1 MGHVKLRG
9 TGCPARAGWKENS
22 PLDLPEPVRI
32 LTVCTG
38 NICRSPV
45 AERLLQAGLD
55 QVVPGAFQVA
65 SAGTRAM
72 VGDPMQPISADIVR
86 TFGGD
91 PHNFTA
97 RQLTPKIL
105 RGIDLV
111 LTMTAGHRGEVLQL
125 DASLL
130 KRTFTIREFA
140 RMLNVLDQRAAV
152 TAGTAPVGDTAAG
165 GDTAVETY
173 DDEARFAANL
183 AFWRGLP
190 ARAAAVR
197 HLSLPADPVE
207 NDIIDP
213 YRRAPE
219 VYRQMEDEL
228 APAIVSILRHAR
240 LNAPGS
246 RKPAGTL

>member
-1 MGHVKLRG
+1 MES
-9 TGCPARAGWKENS
+9 PASA
-22 PLDLPEPVRI
+22 PAQVRI

-55 QVVPGAFQVA
+55 QVLPGGFVVT

-72 VGDPMQPISADIVR
+72 VGEPIQPPSAEIVR
-86 TFGGD
+86 IFGGN
-91 PHNFTA
+91 PENFAA
-97 RQLTPKIL
+97 RQLTSKIL
-105 RGIDLV
+105 RGVDLV
-111 LTMTAGHRGEVLQL
+111 LTMTSGHRGEVLQL

-140 RMLNVLDQRAAV
+140 RMLDVLDERVAAAP
-152 TAGTAPVGDTAAG
+152 AGTPAGGAAG
-165 GDTAVETY
+165 AGTGDGARDGDPLTANT
-173 DDEARFAANL
+173 

-190 ARAAAVR
+190 ARAASVR
-197 HLSLPADPVE
+197 HLSLPADSAE

-213 YRRAPE
+213 YRRGPE
-219 VYRQMEDEL
+219 TYRQMEDEL

-240 LNAPGS
+240 LNAP
-246 RKPAGTL
+246 A

>member
-1 MGHVKLRG
+1 MCGP
-9 TGCPARAGWKENS
+9 TGPAHRLERVS
-22 PLDLPEPVRI
+22 LLQLPEPAPAQVRI

-55 QVVPGAFQVA
+55 QAVPGGFVVT
-65 SAGTRAM
+65 SAGTRAL
-72 VGDPMQPISADIVR
+72 VGEPIQPPSADIVR
-86 TFGGD
+86 TFGGNPD
-91 PHNFTA
+91 GFAA
-97 RQLTPKIL
+97 RQLTSRIL
-105 RGIDLV
+105 RGVDLV
-111 LTMTAGHRGEVLQL
+111 LTMTSGHRGEVLQL

-140 RMLNVLDQRAAV
+140 RMLDVLDERAAASPEEA
-152 TAGTAPVGDTAAG
+152 THDG
-165 GDTAVETY
+165 GD
-173 DDEARFAANL
+173 RLAANA

-197 HLSLPADPVE
+197 HLSLPADSSE

-213 YRRAPE
+213 YRRGLD
-219 VYRQMEDEL
+219 VYHQMEDEL

-240 LNAPGS
+240 LNAP
-246 RKPAGTL
+246 A

>member
-1 MGHVKLRG
+1 MCGP
-9 TGCPARAGWKENS
+9 TGPARRLERVS
-22 PLDLPEPVRI
+22 LLQLPEPAPAQVRI

-55 QVVPGAFQVA
+55 QAVPGGFVVT
-65 SAGTRAM
+65 SAGTRAL
-72 VGDPMQPISADIVR
+72 VGEPIQPPSADIVR
-86 TFGGD
+86 TFGG
-91 PHNFTA
+91 NAEGFAA
-97 RQLTPKIL
+97 RQLTSKIL
-105 RGIDLV
+105 RGVDLV
-111 LTMTAGHRGEVLQL
+111 LTMTSGHRGEVLQL

-140 RMLNVLDQRAAV
+140 RMLDVLDDRAAS
-152 TAGTAPVGDTAAG
+152 APEATEEAAHDG
-165 GDTAVETY
+165 GD
-173 DDEARFAANL
+173 RLAANA

-197 HLSLPADPVE
+197 HLSLPADSSE

-213 YRRAPE
+213 YRRGLE
-219 VYRQMEDEL
+219 VYHQMEDEL

-240 LNAPGS
+240 VNAP
-246 RKPAGTL
+246 A

>member
-1 MGHVKLRG
+1 MESPAPAPTPDAAPVK
-9 TGCPARAGWKENS
+9 
-22 PLDLPEPVRI
+22 I

-55 QVVPGAFQVA
+55 QVFPGGFEVS

-72 VGDPMQPISADIVR
+72 VGDPMQPLSGDIVR
-86 TFGGD
+86 TFGGNPD
-91 PHNFTA
+91 GFVS
-97 RQLTPKIL
+97 RQLTGKIL
-105 RGIDLV
+105 RSVDLV
-111 LTMTAGHRGEVLQL
+111 LTMTSGHRGEVLQL

-140 RMLNVLDQRAAV
+140 RMLDVLDGR
-152 TAGTAPVGDTAAG
+152 AG
-165 GDTAVETY
+165 GQPVPVETA
-173 DDEARFAANL
+173 DGGDPLSANT

-190 ARAAAVR
+190 ARAASVR
-197 HLSLPADPVE
+197 HLSLPADSAE

-213 YRRAPE
+213 YRRGPE

-228 APAIVSILRHAR
+228 APAIISVLRHAR
-240 LNAPGS
+240 LNV
-246 RKPAGTL
+246 PA

>member
-1 MGHVKLRG
+1 
-9 TGCPARAGWKENS
+9 
-22 PLDLPEPVRI
+22 
-32 LTVCTG
+32 
-38 NICRSPV
+38 V

-55 QVVPGAFQVA
+55 QVLPGGFEVR

-72 VGDPMQPISADIVR
+72 VGDPIQPISADIIR
-86 TFGGD
+86 TFGGE
-91 PHNFTA
+91 PEQFAA
-97 RQLTPKIL
+97 RQLTPRIL
-105 RGIDLV
+105 RGVDLV
-111 LTMTAGHRGEVLQL
+111 LTMTSGHRGEVLQL

-140 RMLNVLDQRAAV
+140 RMLDVLDQRAGS
-152 TAGTAPVGDTAAG
+152 AGNAPEG
-165 GDTAVETY
+165 TY
-173 DDEARFAANL
+173 DDGDPLAANL
-183 AFWRGLP
+183 TFWRGLP

-197 HLSLPADPVE
+197 HLSLPADSAE

-240 LNAPGS
+240 LNAPVRWNGA
-246 RKPAGTL
+246 PTP

>member
-1 MGHVKLRG
+1 ME
-9 TGCPARAGWKENS
+9 TSA
-22 PLDLPEPVRI
+22 PVRI

-45 AERLLQAGLD
+45 AERLLQAGLN
-55 QVVPGAFQVA
+55 QAVPGGFEVA
-65 SAGTRAM
+65 SAGTRAL
-72 VGDPMQPISADIVR
+72 VGEPMQPLSADIVR

-91 PHNFTA
+91 PEGFAA

-105 RGIDLV
+105 RDVDLV

-140 RMLNVLDQRAAV
+140 RMLDVLDERGQGGPA
-152 TAGTAPVGDTAAG
+152 TAQDASDDG
-165 GDTAVETY
+165 G
-173 DDEARFAANL
+173 RLAANA

-190 ARAAAVR
+190 ARAAGVR
-197 HLSLPADPVE
+197 HLALPTDPAD
-207 NDIIDP
+207 NDIVDP

-219 VYRQMEDEL
+219 VYRQMEDQL
-228 APAIVSILRHAR
+228 APAIVSVLRHAR
-240 LNAPGS
+240 LNAPGRRNAS
-246 RKPAGTL
+246 TSP

>member
-1 MGHVKLRG
+1 
-9 TGCPARAGWKENS
+9 
-22 PLDLPEPVRI
+22 
-32 LTVCTG
+32 
-38 NICRSPV
+38 V
-45 AERLLQAGLD
+45 AERLLQAGLN
-55 QVVPGAFQVA
+55 QAVPGGFEVR

-91 PHNFTA
+91 ADQFAA

-105 RGIDLV
+105 RGVDLV
-111 LTMTAGHRGEVLQL
+111 LTMTSGHRGEVLQL

-140 RMLNVLDQRAAV
+140 RMLDVLDQRAGS
-152 TAGTAPVGDTAAG
+152 AGAPEGS
-165 GDTAVETY
+165 Y
-173 DDEARFAANL
+173 DDGDPLGANL

-197 HLSLPADPVE
+197 HLSLPADAAE
-207 NDIIDP
+207 NDIVDP

-240 LNAPGS
+240 LNAPVRGNG
-246 RKPAGTL
+246 AATL

>member
-1 MGHVKLRG
+1 MCGP
-9 TGCPARAGWKENS
+9 TGPARRLERVS
-22 PLDLPEPVRI
+22 LLQLPEPAPAHVRI

-55 QVVPGAFQVA
+55 QAVPGGFVVT
-65 SAGTRAM
+65 SAGTRAL
-72 VGDPMQPISADIVR
+72 VGEPIQPPSADIVR
-86 TFGGD
+86 TFGG
-91 PHNFTA
+91 NAEGFAA
-97 RQLTPKIL
+97 RQLTSKIL
-105 RGIDLV
+105 RGVDLV
-111 LTMTAGHRGEVLQL
+111 LTMTSGHRGEVLQL

-140 RMLNVLDQRAAV
+140 RMLDVLDDRAA
-152 TAGTAPVGDTAAG
+152 AAPDGPEAAPDG
-165 GDTAVETY
+165 GD
-173 DDEARFAANL
+173 RLAANA

-197 HLSLPADPVE
+197 HLSLPADSSE

-213 YRRAPE
+213 YRRGLE
-219 VYRQMEDEL
+219 VYHQMEDEL

-240 LNAPGS
+240 LNAP
-246 RKPAGTL
+246 A